1 MESRGISKNVIP
13 TKIYGSEN
21 EAFFFCLVSWYS
33 RKWFTTAWKSYEAGP
48 FRCYA
53 ALAGS
58 AGPSLASGR
67 KIYSSEQRSYIRQ
80 TTHSWSPLL
89 KAPKILSFKQRFDL
103 VDYSPKHLL
112 FIGKCQIN
120 IWVRF
125 PDRGQVVTF
134 REDIFD
140 LSVPVARKIP
150 NEETFMALAHQEF
163 FYQLLSFPASR
174 FISVQENSYLYLMTN
189 EHTGKRNEFGKARSR
204 NDNNIRSQPHPVKPP
219 YPVVE
224 HKAPLRRRTW

>member
-13 TKIYGSEN
+13 TKIYGSEKVLFDVTSEAPSFLSMNGYGSEN

-80 TTHSWSPLL
+80 TTNMLSKPVERCRKTSYSLNLSLVLSALNALYKLL
-89 KAPKILSFKQRFDL
+89 EKFCCILALKNTYRRYTSLSRARTGRAC
-103 VDYSPKHLL
+103 VGP
-112 FIGKCQIN
+112 
-120 IWVRF
+120 RRARR
-125 PDRGQVVTF
+125 RGSRRPPTRRVV
-134 REDIFD
+134 
-140 LSVPVARKIP
+140 
-150 NEETFMALAHQEF
+150 
-163 FYQLLSFPASR
+163 
-174 FISVQENSYLYLMTN
+174 
-189 EHTGKRNEFGKARSR
+189 
-204 NDNNIRSQPHPVKPP
+204 IRSIGGLSSSRSASSGAV
-219 YPVVE
+219 
-224 HKAPLRRRTW
+224 